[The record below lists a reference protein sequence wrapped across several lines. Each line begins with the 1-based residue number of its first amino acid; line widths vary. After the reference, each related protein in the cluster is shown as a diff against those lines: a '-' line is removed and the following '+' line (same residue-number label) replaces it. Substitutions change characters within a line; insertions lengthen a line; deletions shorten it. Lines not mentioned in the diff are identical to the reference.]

1 MTDMVTISPEELER
15 LRDSLPA
22 ITDRYLFDVL
32 GISETTWNKLRRGL
46 PVKRVTLDRA
56 LAKQERWQ
64 ASSGAQRQPRRSRS
78 EHLPNPSGHPLEGC
92 AEEGPGLFAGPE

>member
-1 MTDMVTISPEELER
+1 MVTISPEEFHR

-56 LAKQERWQ
+56 LAKQARWQ
-64 ASSGAQRQPRRSRS
+64 GA
-78 EHLPNPSGHPLEGC
+78 
-92 AEEGPGLFAGPE
+92 AGPQRRPAGTSCTGAVTPP

>member
-1 MTDMVTISPEELER
+1 MSALVDMVTVPPEEVAR

-46 PVKRVTLDRA
+46 PIKRVTLDRWRKKPVGEPDVGPNVGRRQA
-56 LAKQERWQ
+56 RPSRLAHRLSK
-64 ASSGAQRQPRRSRS
+64 ADFQPIARR
-78 EHLPNPSGHPLEGC
+78 
-92 AEEGPGLFAGPE
+92 